1 MKRFFISM
9 VVCLMLLGSGRAD
22 AMSLNVQDGDVGEL
36 LRSIARMGNINII
49 LDRSVTGSISLKVDE
64 AEPEEMLMQ
73 IIRAGGFDATR
84 DGNTWIVAGRGN
96 LQQGFGRVHVLPV
109 KYAPLQ
115 DIKNALEQYEITADR
130 KSLYD
135 DFNVLRDMGI
145 DILGEQRGRSYYYHV
160 GKKKFELAELKLL
173 VDAIQPSKF
182 ITVKKSHELIRK
194 LESFASRYEAS
205 KLQRQVVVTGRIK
218 TMNEC
223 IYYNVDAIHSAIANN
238 RMIQFQYF
246 QWNTKKKMEMRHN
259 GQFYKISP

>member
-9 VVCLMLLGSGRAD
+9 AVCLMLLGSGRAD

-84 DGNTWIVAGRGN
+84 DGNIWIVAGRGN

-115 DIKNALEQYEITADR
+115 DIKNAVAMY
-130 KSLYD
+130 
-135 DFNVLRDMGI
+135 
-145 DILGEQRGRSYYYHV
+145 LGQIGR
-160 GKKKFELAELKLL
+160 
-173 VDAIQPSKF
+173 
-182 ITVKKSHELIRK
+182 
-194 LESFASRYEAS
+194 ASCRE
-205 KLQRQVVVTGRIK
+205 RV
-218 TMNEC
+218 
-223 IYYNVDAIHSAIANN
+223 
-238 RMIQFQYF
+238 
-246 QWNTKKKMEMRHN
+246 
-259 GQFYKISP
+259 